1 LVLLARSGADERVE
15 SRVGWGGL
23 VAVVARGEV
32 IRFDQV
38 KGYGFISPNEG
49 GDDVFLHVNDLL
61 DDKHLVRPGSIVEYV
76 VENGERGLKAAS
88 VHVVIPSPG
97 GLRGVTPAVQPAAVR
112 TSDLSD
118 DELVDVLTER
128 DFLHSVTEILLQV
141 TPGMTGP
148 QVLAV
153 RQALS
158 EMARHYGW
166 IGK

>member
-1 LVLLARSGADERVE
+1 
-15 SRVGWGGL
+15 

-38 KGYGFISPNEG
+38 KGYGFISPKEG

-88 VHVVIPSPG
+88 VHLVTPAPG
-97 GLRGVTPAVQPAAVR
+97 GLRGVSPGVQSAAVR
-112 TSDLSD
+112 SLDPSD
-118 DELVDVLTER
+118 DELVDVLTEG
-128 DFLHSVTEILLQV
+128 DFLHNVTEILLQV
-141 TPGMTGP
+141 NPGMTGP
-148 QVLAV
+148 QVLAA
-153 RQALS
+153 RQSLS